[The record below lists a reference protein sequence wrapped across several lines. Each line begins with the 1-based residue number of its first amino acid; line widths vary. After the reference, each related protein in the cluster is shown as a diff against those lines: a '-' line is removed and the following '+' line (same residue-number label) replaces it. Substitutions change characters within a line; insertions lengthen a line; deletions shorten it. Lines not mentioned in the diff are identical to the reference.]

1 MSLPLPALDATQV
14 GDRLSPLNTLNL
26 ELPTS
31 VEGIYVLNTIAGN
44 NHSHH

>member
-1 MSLPLPALDATQV
+1 MSLPLPTLDAARV
-14 GDRLSPLNTLNL
+14 GERLSPLNTLNL

-44 NHSHH
+44 NHSHY